1 MNFFLLSIILD
12 ARRVE
17 LQQSNFDRFS
27 KGWWDKKG
35 DMKVLHSMHQTR
47 MLFIKERINNRFK
60 NLNSYSSILQ
70 KKNILDLGCG
80 GGLLS
85 ESLAKDYP
93 NSKFVIDVKSTGLY
107 LNSKI
112 LKNNNVSYQQIDL
125 VDEKKLSS
133 KIKDFIKK
141 YKRIDYLVNT
151 TGVLWFGKDI
161 SAVDL
166 DLKIWDRVF
175 DINLK
180 TMVLLSKI
188 IIPVMKKN
196 KFGSMVHIS
205 SVDAL
210 SGDDKPQDAYGAS
223 KAAMIR
229 LSKSLAIQFGQ
240 FNIRSNCILP
250 GAVETRM
257 QDRWKK
263 IPNAKKNLKKLMPIK
278 KIIQP
283 KGIAEGIL
291 FLLSDQSEYI
301 TGIELII
308 DGGLTARP

>member
-1 MNFFLLSIILD
+1 MQLSLKGKTVVVTGAAGGIGLATISLLLQYKVKILALD
-12 ARRVE
+12 
-17 LQQSNFDRFS
+17 
-27 KGWWDKKG
+27 
-35 DMKVLHSMHQTR
+35 
-47 MLFIKERINNRFK
+47 I
-60 NLNSYSSILQ
+60 Q
-70 KKNILDLGCG
+70 K
-80 GGLLS
+80 
-85 ESLAKDYP
+85 P
-93 NSKFVIDVKSTGLY
+93 T
-107 LNSKI
+107 SKI
-112 LKNNNVSYQQIDL
+112 LKNKNVFYQQIDL

-166 DLKIWDRVF
+166 DLEIWDQVF

-188 IIPVMKKN
+188 IIPIMKKN

-250 GAVETRM
+250 GAVETQM
-257 QDRWKK
+257 QDRWKRM
-263 IPNAKKNLKKLMPIK
+263 PNAKKNLKKKMPIK
-278 KIIQP
+278 NIIQP

-301 TGIELII
+301 TGTELII

>member
-1 MNFFLLSIILD
+1 MQLSLKGKTVIVTGAAGGMGLATISLLLKYKLNILALD
-12 ARRVE
+12 I
-17 LQQSNFDRFS
+17 QKPKSN
-27 KGWWDKKG
+27 
-35 DMKVLHSMHQTR
+35 
-47 MLFIKERINNRFK
+47 IFK
-60 NLNSYSSILQ
+60 NNCI
-70 KKNILDLGCG
+70 
-80 GGLLS
+80 
-85 ESLAKDYP
+85 
-93 NSKFVIDVKSTGLY
+93 T
-107 LNSKI
+107 
-112 LKNNNVSYQQIDL
+112 YQQIDL
-125 VDEKKLSS
+125 VNEKKLSS
-133 KIKDFIKK
+133 TIKDFVKK
-141 YKRIDYLVNT
+141 HKRIDYLVNT

-166 DLKIWDRVF
+166 DIKIWDQVF

-180 TMVLLSKI
+180 TMVLISKL

-229 LSKSLAIQFGQ
+229 LSKSLAIQFGP

-250 GAVETRM
+250 GAVETPM

-263 IPNAKKNLKKLMPIK
+263 TPNAKKNLKNFMPIK

-301 TGIELII
+301 TGTELII

>member
-1 MNFFLLSIILD
+1 MHLSLKGKTAVITGAAGGMGLATISLLLKYDIHILALD
-12 ARRVE
+12 I
-17 LQQSNFDRFS
+17 Q
-27 KGWWDKKG
+27 KPTKK
-35 DMKVLHSMHQTR
+35 
-47 MLFIKERINNRFK
+47 
-60 NLNSYSSILQ
+60 ILQ
-70 KKNILDLGCG
+70 NKKVTYHQVNLV
-80 GGLLS
+80 
-85 ESLAKDYP
+85 EQK
-93 NSKFVIDVKSTGLY
+93 K
-107 LNSKI
+107 LNEL
-112 LKNNNVSYQQIDL
+112 LKNFV
-125 VDEKKLSS
+125 
-133 KIKDFIKK
+133 KK

-166 DLKIWDRVF
+166 DLKIWDSVF

-180 TMVLLSKI
+180 TMVLLSKA

-229 LSKSLAIQFGQ
+229 LSKSLAIQFGSH
-240 FNIRSNCILP
+240 NIRSNCILP
-250 GAVETRM
+250 GAVETPM

-263 IPNAKKNLKKLMPIK
+263 IPKAKKNLKNFMPIK

-283 KGIAEGIL
+283 QGIAEGIL

-301 TGIELII
+301 TGTELII

>member
-1 MNFFLLSIILD
+1 MQLSLKGKTVVVTGAAGGIGLATISLLLQYKVKILALD
-12 ARRVE
+12 
-17 LQQSNFDRFS
+17 
-27 KGWWDKKG
+27 
-35 DMKVLHSMHQTR
+35 
-47 MLFIKERINNRFK
+47 I
-60 NLNSYSSILQ
+60 Q
-70 KKNILDLGCG
+70 K
-80 GGLLS
+80 
-85 ESLAKDYP
+85 P
-93 NSKFVIDVKSTGLY
+93 T
-107 LNSKI
+107 SKI

-166 DLKIWDRVF
+166 DLEIWDQVF

-188 IIPVMKKN
+188 IIPIMKKN

-250 GAVETRM
+250 GAVETQM
-257 QDRWKK
+257 QDRWKRM
-263 IPNAKKNLKKLMPIK
+263 PNAKKNLKNKMPIK
-278 KIIQP
+278 NIIQP

-301 TGIELII
+301 TGTELII